1 MNRKV
6 KIAIQKNTKNLHTIF
21 WAIFLLVSFTLNAQI
36 FKDKKVLLLNSYHP
50 QYTWTDQFTNAV
62 SDELNKFLE
71 EEGLYI
77 EYLDGRHMIDNQK
90 YFESLVVFYK
100 QKYSTIKLDL
110 IISSDDYA
118 LEFLIQNKDSIFSN
132 TPVIYGGVNDIAKLN
147 KLNNTQY
154 TGIFEGLPVLENLNL
169 ITTTYPRVKTIYII
183 SDRTTQ
189 GRDIRLQAEE
199 QIKNWSN
206 KEVELI
212 IYDDFSYEEL
222 LKKSENINPDAA
234 FFLLAIHQ
242 DKKDRYFSYHK
253 DMPNWSKKSKIPIY
267 GMWGTLLLGYGATG
281 GYINDPY
288 THGKEVTQ
296 IALEVL
302 RGKRISTI
310 SPKMQTEYLP
320 RFDFNQLQR
329 FDIKNADLPKD
340 AIVYYKPQSFYNKHK
355 QVINTA
361 LFLIISLLIVVIF
374 LIFIIRKQK
383 KYNLLLNSLTK
394 ELQRINEHMS
404 NFSYMTS
411 HQLRAS
417 SINMSM
423 LLDYYQDNSLDE
435 SQKKWTFEK
444 LKSTSYKIENTVND
458 ITKILNH
465 QEIKYSSEFEKI
477 ELTSFFTTILQAFR
491 SELEENEIE
500 VNLNFK
506 NKEEIFS
513 HRSVLKEIISI
524 LIENS
529 IKYKPQEQPLSIDIG
544 LEVTSNET
552 ILIVKDNGNG
562 LPEHY
567 EKRIFKLYQRG
578 HKNIEG
584 NGVGLYMAKLLA
596 HSIHA
601 NIKHIKSQNSTG
613 TTFHIIL
620 NKILLYD
627 KKNTTHR

>member
-1 MNRKV
+1 MNRKLQ
-6 KIAIQKNTKNLHTIF
+6 IAIKKKTKNLHLVLWF
-21 WAIFLLVSFTLNAQI
+21 AFLFSCFSINAQI

-50 QYTWTDQFTNAV
+50 QYAWTDNFTNAV

-77 EYLDGRHMIDNQK
+77 EYLDGRHMIDNQL
-90 YFESLVVFYK
+90 YFESLVTFYK
-100 QKYSTIKLDL
+100 QKYANIKFDL

-118 LEFLIQNKDSIFSN
+118 LEFLMSQKNVIFQNS
-132 TPVIYGGVNDIAKLN
+132 PVVFGGINDLAKLDQLDN
-147 KLNNTQY
+147 EQF
-154 TGIFEGLPVLENLNL
+154 TGIFEGLPVLENLDL
-169 ITTTYPRVKTIYII
+169 IAQTYPKATTIYIL
-183 SDRTTQ
+183 SDQTTQ
-189 GRDIRLQAEE
+189 GKEMSLQAKK
-199 QIKNWSN
+199 QIKEWSN
-206 KEVELI
+206 KEI
-212 IYDDFSYEEL
+212 KISIKDNFSYDEL
-222 LKKSENINPDAA
+222 LDESESIEPNSAY
-234 FFLLAIHQ
+234 FLLAIHQ
-242 DKKDRYFSYHK
+242 DKNGKYFSYHK
-253 DMPNWSKKSKIPIY
+253 DLPNWSKKSKIPIY
-267 GMWGTLLLGYGATG
+267 GMWGTLLIGYGATG

-288 THGKEVTQ
+288 THGIEVSK

-302 RGKRISTI
+302 RGKRINTI
-310 SPKMQTEYLP
+310 TPKLQTEYLP
-320 RFDFNQLQR
+320 RFDFNQLEKYN
-329 FDIKNADLPKD
+329 INKKDLPKES
-340 AIVYYKPQSFYNKHK
+340 ILYFKPKSFYSKHK
-355 QVINTA
+355 EVINTA
-361 LFLIISLLIVVIF
+361 LFLITSLILLIIF

-383 KYNLLLNSLTK
+383 KYNLLLNSLSK

-465 QEIKYSSEFEKI
+465 QEIKYISEYEKI
-477 ELTSFFTTILQAFR
+477 ELTSFFESVLLQFKTIL
-491 SELEENEIE
+491 EKNDIT

-506 NKEEIFS
+506 SKEEIFS

-529 IKYKPQEQPLSIDIG
+529 IKYRPQERLLIIDID
-544 LEVTSNET
+544 LDIRNHET
-552 ILIVKDNGNG
+552 LIIIKDNGDG

-578 HKNIEG
+578 HKNIDG

-601 NIKHIKSQNSTG
+601 NIEHVKKQNENG
-613 TTFHIIL
+613 TTFYIIL
-620 NKILLYD
+620 TKRFLYD
-627 KKNTTHR
+627 QKNTINR